1 MELFVKKNLSVIV
14 AVCLCVN
21 FSGCATIISGEDQNV
36 AIRSNP
42 SGAHVRIDGLI
53 EGTTPMMVDLAR
65 KKRHQIDVEHGGQ
78 KVTRGTTRGFNWWYL
93 GNIIFGGVVGLIIDP
108 CMGGMYEIKPE
119 TVYVDFNSANP
130 SAEVPAPAAPA
141 AA

>member
-1 MELFVKKNLSVIV
+1 MNKYLCSILVPCLLFFI
-14 AVCLCVN
+14 
-21 FSGCATIISGEDQNV
+21 SGCATIISGEDQNV

-93 GNIIFGGVVGLIIDP
+93 GNIIFGGVIGLIIDP

-130 SAEVPAPAAPA
+130 SAEIPAPAAPA
-141 AA
+141 VA